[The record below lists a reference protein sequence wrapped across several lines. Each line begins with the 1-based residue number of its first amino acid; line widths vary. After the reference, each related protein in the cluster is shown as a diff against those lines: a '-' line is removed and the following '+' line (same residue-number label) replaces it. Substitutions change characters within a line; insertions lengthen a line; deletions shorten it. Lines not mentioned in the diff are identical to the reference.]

1 VPIGPYLLRSVVSV
15 NPTYVVLG
23 TYQIFS
29 TRGAKSSYIMGRGTF
44 VARARCLR
52 QRPHVWAACLQR
64 WGLEVAAPWVV
75 PALPARDGRHDLGA
89 SWPAFPRR
97 ESRHDLGDHP

>member
-1 VPIGPYLLRSVVSV
+1 MWPFGPYLLRSVVSV

-44 VARARCLR
+44 VARARCLGQHHMCGLPVSSTGAWR
-52 QRPHVWAACLQR
+52 WLAPGSCRPSLRGMA
-64 WGLEVAAPWVV
+64 GMT
-75 PALPARDGRHDLGA
+75 
-89 SWPAFPRR
+89 
-97 ESRHDLGDHP
+97 